1 MENDLVK
8 NNIKLVHYIVH
19 KLGNLPKDLYE
30 DYFQEGCYWLILAA
44 ERFDKSKGFAFS
56 TFAANYIYNSIRRYK
71 RENGDDFNGLKVSRG
86 IRDNIAKMNVV
97 ASMNSLD
104 LENKEDLNLVLDY
117 LDLEEFEIPS
127 ITSFDIDIKGKDGSV
142 SSQYDIVSDIKE
154 PFSDINMNYDLL
166 AYLRY
171 IKPKVS
177 NKAYEVISFL
187 IDTYI
192 HTGDITFTQIEL
204 AELLDTSQT
213 YISRIRV
220 KCLELWKE
228 FFN

>member
-1 MENDLVK
+1 MKNDLVE

-19 KLGNLPKDLYE
+19 KLGDLPRDLYD
-30 DYFQEGCYWLILAA
+30 DYFQEGCYWLIIAA

-56 TFAANYIYNSIRRYK
+56 TFAANYIYNGIRHYK

-86 IRDNIAKMNVV
+86 IRDNIAKMNIV
-97 ASMNSLD
+97 ASRNSLD

-117 LDLEEFEIPS
+117 LGLEELEIPS
-127 ITSFDIDIKGKDGSV
+127 ITSFDIDIQGKDGSV
-142 SSQYDIVSDIKE
+142 SSQYDVVPDTKE
-154 PFSDINMNYDLL
+154 PFSDINVNYDLL

-177 NKAYEVISFL
+177 TKAYEVISFL

-192 HTGDITFTQIEL
+192 NTGDADFTQLEL
-204 AELLDTSQT
+204 AELLDTSQAN
-213 YISRIRV
+213 ISRIRI
-220 KCLELWKE
+220 KCFELWKE
-228 FFN
+228 FFG

>member
-1 MENDLVK
+1 MENNLVK

-44 ERFDKSKGFAFS
+44 ERFDESKGFAFS
-56 TFAANYIYNSIRRYK
+56 TFAANYIYNGIRHYK

-142 SSQYDIVSDIKE
+142 SSQYDVVPDTRE
-154 PFSDINMNYDLL
+154 PFLDINMSYDLF

-177 NKAYEVISFL
+177 TKAYEIISFL

-192 HTGDITFTQIEL
+192 HTGDVTFTQLEL
-204 AELLDTSQT
+204 AELLDTSQA

-228 FFN
+228 FFS